1 MFQLNWKIKSFFFKI
16 LNFFNLYKPLYF
28 IQKRITKRSKV
39 EIEAIVFYW
48 DFHLK
53 YLRENKSKKIIEI
66 GAGKSLAQNIYLSYM
81 FDKKIEQT
89 VIDVSKMIDLDL
101 FNDANKQISKILNLK
116 KFPDIKSVSDLKE
129 NYNIIYLAP
138 MSLKQVFD
146 NNLRYD
152 ACISS
157 TTLEHIPKEELIENF
172 KLLKRII
179 ENNGIISATIDYS
192 DHYSH
197 TDKNISDLNYL
208 KFNSNEWKKYNTP
221 MLFQNRL
228 RHQDYRKIFKSINY
242 KVEEIK
248 GDFGKSPKY
257 ISDEF
262 DKNDKETFMLW
273 GHFLLKQ

>member
-28 IQKRITKRSKV
+28 IQKRVTKRSKV

-228 RHQDYRKIFKSINY
+228 RHQDYRKIFESINY